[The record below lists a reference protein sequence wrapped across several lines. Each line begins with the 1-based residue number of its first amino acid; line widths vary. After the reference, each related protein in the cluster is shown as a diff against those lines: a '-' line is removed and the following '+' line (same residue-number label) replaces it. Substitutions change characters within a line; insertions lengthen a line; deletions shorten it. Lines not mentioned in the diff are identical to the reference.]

1 MEIKDL
7 SQEERLVLVA
17 LVERVVQA
25 DGEYTTEE
33 AGEVAKVSIAMG
45 LETYNA
51 AVQQA
56 RELLDTTEAIQAAAQ
71 KVQRP
76 EARELILTAVQD
88 LAVVDEV
95 SREELQVVD
104 WLAEL
109 WGF

>member
-1 MEIKDL
+1 MEFKDL
-7 SQEERLVLVA
+7 SQDERLVLVA
-17 LVERVVQA
+17 LLERTVQA
-25 DGEYTTEE
+25 DGEYTAEE

-45 LETYNA
+45 LEPYNA

-56 RELLDTTEAIQAAAQ
+56 REQLDTQDALKAAVLA
-71 KVQRP
+71 VQRP

-95 SREELQVVD
+95 AKEEMQVVD